1 MNDSPVIPALP
12 KLDDWQTVLF
22 QDMYKIATL
31 HPLRMSEARM
41 VLGLVLAQLCAEEA
55 IVVSVAS
62 RAGCAVENALR
73 DTSHIGQMS
82 VPR

>member
-22 QDMYKIATL
+22 QDMYKVATL
-31 HPLRMSEARM
+31 HPLRVGEARM
-41 VLGLVLAQLCAEEA
+41 VLSLVLAQLCAEEA
-55 IVVSVAS
+55 IADSAAS
-62 RAGCAVENALR
+62 RAACAVESALR

-82 VPR
+82 APR

>member
-1 MNDSPVIPALP
+1 MSESPVIPALP
-12 KLDDWQTVLF
+12 RLDDWQTVLF
-22 QDMYKIATL
+22 QDMYKVATL

-55 IVVSVAS
+55 IVESAAS
-62 RAGCAVENALR
+62 RASCAVENSLNST
-73 DTSHIGQMS
+73 DHIGQMS